1 MGYGVYLDMYT
12 RSCKQLYVFSPLS
25 PPQAKEQ
32 DLLMPVHTSDTQE
45 EYVGATVIEP
55 VRG

>member
-1 MGYGVYLDMYT
+1 MRHHRYSDAHDT
-12 RSCKQLYVFSPLS
+12 FLS
-25 PPQAKEQ
+25 LQAKEQ